1 MEKWDC
7 SSAPCLIALCLIPV
21 ILFSFLGWYV
31 MKLEWVWSWLVAEIL
46 LGIAFGFFLALFLF
60 VLSLLMGKCIVD

>member
-7 SSAPCLIALCLIPV
+7 SSAPCLIALCLIPA
-21 ILFSFLGWYV
+21 ILFSCLGWYV

-60 VLSLLMGKCIVD
+60 VLSLLMGKCIV